1 MELIYVKKILKNK
14 YILIIFSLI
23 LIALSSF
30 LSIIIY
36 KNYNKKLDIQLS
48 NQIWATYDDSIT
60 IIKNNMSSITEPNE
74 SFEWWT
80 LKDFDIEDDDYE
92 TVLNLLVADVRSCYL
107 EYNQSEEYFSNPIL
121 EYKDKRYIT
130 SNELEKLNLDMY
142 NELNQGCLKRFERY
156 NALLISNDEYLRNN
170 VLSKTNK
177 IFRIKPIEIFNN
189 KNATYNELL
198 LRKII
203 EVHYIED
210 ISEFLVEE
218 YNRLK

>member
-14 YILIIFSLI
+14 YILIIFTLI

-36 KNYNKKLDIQLS
+36 KNYNKKIDIQLS
-48 NQIWATYDDSIT
+48 NQIWTTYDDSIT

-74 SFEWWT
+74 SFEWWA

-92 TVLNLLVADVRSCYL
+92 SVLNLLVADVRSCYL

-130 SNELEKLNLDMY
+130 SKELEKLNLDMY
-142 NELNQGCLKRFERY
+142 NEFNQGCLKRFERY
-156 NALLISNDEYLRNN
+156 NALLISNDESLRND

-210 ISEFLVEE
+210 ISEFLIKE

>member
-1 MELIYVKKILKNK
+1 MKKILKNK

-48 NQIWATYDDSIT
+48 NQIWTTYDDSIT

>member
-1 MELIYVKKILKNK
+1 MKKILKNK
-14 YILIIFSLI
+14 YILIIFTLI

-36 KNYNKKLDIQLS
+36 KNYNKKIDIQLS
-48 NQIWATYDDSIT
+48 NQIWTTYDDSIT
-60 IIKNNMSSITEPNE
+60 IIKYNMSSITEPNE

-130 SNELEKLNLDMY
+130 SKELEKLNLDMY

-156 NALLISNDEYLRNN
+156 NALLISNDESLRND

-210 ISEFLVEE
+210 ISEFLIKE